1 MELFR
6 KTEKN
11 VKTQI
16 EIMKTKTKLQCEIY
30 EILIFE
36 RRGEAPKFD
45 VIIAEMNAVKVPF
58 RAKFAGFA
66 FAIA

>member
-1 MELFR
+1 
-6 KTEKN
+6 
-11 VKTQI
+11 
-16 EIMKTKTKLQCEIY
+16 MKTKTKLQCEIY

>member
-1 MELFR
+1 M
-6 KTEKN
+6 
-11 VKTQI
+11 KTQT

-30 EILIFE
+30 EIRIFE

-45 VIIAEMNAVKVPF
+45 VIIAEMKVPF
-58 RAKFAGFA
+58 RVTFSGFA